1 MLKRMLSK
9 QSLTFVGLCY
19 INTLAKTFTYNRKEK
34 LKSRKQL
41 EALFSKGRTFLCF
54 PVKVFY
60 MLPELPSDNIIKTG
74 VGASSRQY
82 KKAVQRNRI
91 KRLLREAYRLNK
103 QPLHQFL
110 QGYNRQ
116 LVVFLLYVDKQMPK
130 KDSIQTKMPVI
141 LEKLMSEVSRQ
152 FNDEALKNKD

>member
-1 MLKRMLSK
+1 
-9 QSLTFVGLCY
+9 
-19 INTLAKTFTYNRKEK
+19 
-34 LKSRKQL
+34 
-41 EALFSKGRTFLCF
+41 
-54 PVKVFY
+54 
-60 MLPELPSDNIIKTG
+60 MLPEAPLDNVVKAG
-74 VGASSRQY
+74 VGASSRTF

-103 QPLHQFL
+103 QPLHHFL
-110 QGYNRQ
+110 QTHNRQ
-116 LVVFLLYVDKQMPK
+116 LVVFLLYIDKQMPQ

>member
-1 MLKRMLSK
+1 
-9 QSLTFVGLCY
+9 
-19 INTLAKTFTYNRKEK
+19 LAKTFTYNKKEK

-41 EALFSKGRTFLCF
+41 EALFSKGKTFLLF

-60 MLPELPSDNIIKTG
+60 LLPETPLDNIVKTG
-74 VGASSRQY
+74 VGASSRTF

-110 QGYNRQ
+110 QTHNRQ
-116 LVVFLLYVDKQMPK
+116 LVVFLLYIDKQLPK
-130 KDSIQTKMPVI
+130 KNSIQPKMPVI
-141 LEKLMSEVSRQ
+141 LEKLMSELSRQ

>member
-1 MLKRMLSK
+1 MLSI

-19 INTLAKTFTYNRKEK
+19 IAPLAKTFTYNKKEK

-41 EALFSKGRTFLCF
+41 EALFSKGNTFLQF

-60 MLPELPSDNIIKTG
+60 MLPQTSQDNIVKAG
-74 VGASSRQY
+74 VGASSRQF

-110 QGYNRQ
+110 QVHNRQ
-116 LVVFLLYVDKQMPK
+116 LVVFLLYIDKQMPQK
-130 KDSIQTKMPVI
+130 NSLAAKMPVV
-141 LEKLMSEVSRQ
+141 LERLMNELSKQ
-152 FNDEALKNKD
+152 FNNEVLKNNS

>member
-1 MLKRMLSK
+1 
-9 QSLTFVGLCY
+9 
-19 INTLAKTFTYNRKEK
+19 LAKTFTYNKKEK

-41 EALFSKGRTFLCF
+41 EAIFSKGRTFLFF

-60 MLPELPSDNIIKTG
+60 LLPETPLDNIVKTG
-74 VGASSRQY
+74 VGASSRTF

-110 QGYNRQ
+110 QIHNRQ
-116 LVVFLLYVDKQMPK
+116 LVVFLLYIDKQMPK
-130 KDSIQTKMPVI
+130 KNSIQTKMPVI
-141 LEKLMSEVSRQ
+141 LEKLISELSKL
-152 FNDEALKNKD
+152 FEDETLKSKG

>member
-1 MLKRMLSK
+1 M
-9 QSLTFVGLCY
+9 
-19 INTLAKTFTYNRKEK
+19 AKTFTYNKKEK

-41 EALFSKGRTFLCF
+41 DALFSKGRTFLLF

-60 MLPELPSDNIIKTG
+60 MLPEAPLDNIVKAG
-74 VGASSRQY
+74 VGASSRQF

-110 QGYNRQ
+110 QTHNRQ
-116 LVVFLLYVDKQMPK
+116 LVVFLLYVDKQMPQNNI
-130 KDSIQTKMPVI
+130 IQAKMPVI
-141 LEKLMSEVSRQ
+141 LERLMSELSKQ
-152 FNDEALKNKD
+152 FNNETLKSKE

>member
-1 MLKRMLSK
+1 M
-9 QSLTFVGLCY
+9 
-19 INTLAKTFTYNRKEK
+19 AKTFTYNKKEK

-41 EALFSKGRTFLCF
+41 EALFSKGSTFLLF

-60 MLPELPSDNIIKTG
+60 MLPDTPLDNIVKAG

-110 QGYNRQ
+110 QTHKRQ
-116 LVVFLLYVDKQMPK
+116 LVVFLLYIDKQMPQNNN
-130 KDSIQTKMPVI
+130 IHAKMPVI
-141 LEKLMSEVSRQ
+141 LERLMGELSRQ
-152 FNDEALKNKD
+152 FDKEASKSKD